1 MPLVAPSLLSANFA
15 NLLPDIREMEEAG
28 ASVLHFD
35 VMDGHFVPNLTV
47 GIPVL
52 RSVRKVTK
60 LELDVHLM
68 ISNPDHMAEA
78 FAEAGA
84 DWVTVHYESSVHLN
98 RLLTMLRERKV
109 KPGVALNPH
118 TPVSVL
124 EESLF
129 LCHHVLIMSVNP
141 GFGGQKFISTSFEK
155 VRKLMD
161 LIRSRGLEVRIEIDG
176 GIGPAN
182 TAEAVESGVDVIV
195 AGSAIFD
202 ASSPREAF
210 RLMQRSADETRAAK
224 VRASAPSAQA
234 RSVRT

>member
-1 MPLVAPSLLSANFA
+1 
-15 NLLPDIREMEEAG
+15 MEEAG

-35 VMDGHFVPNLTV
+35 VMDGHFVPNITM

-52 RSVRKVTK
+52 KSIKKVTR
-60 LELDVHLM
+60 LPLDVHLM
-68 ISNPDHMAEA
+68 ITNPDQMAEA

-84 DWVTVHYESSVHLN
+84 DWLTVHYETAIHLN
-98 RLLTMLRERKV
+98 RLLTRFSEQGV

-155 VRKLMD
+155 VRKLRD
-161 LIRSRGLEVRIEIDG
+161 LIRSQGLQVKIEIDG
-176 GIGPAN
+176 GIGPEN
-182 TAEAVESGVDVIV
+182 TAAAVESGVDVIV
-195 AGSAIFD
+195 AGSAIFN
-202 ASSPREAF
+202 AANPRETF
-210 RLMQRSADETRAAK
+210 RQMQQSADEIRA
-224 VRASAPSAQA
+224 VSPSASARGA
-234 RSVRT
+234 RP